1 MGKKKTN
8 PRLNCKHS
16 FSIDIKTTNLYLMTE
31 TLKFKSITYESE
43 SNYIKCLFSSN
54 KSNLDSNTVLTTQTL
69 MVNNP
74 FPP

>member
-1 MGKKKTN
+1 
-8 PRLNCKHS
+8 
-16 FSIDIKTTNLYLMTE
+16 MTE

>member
-1 MGKKKTN
+1 MGKKKK

-43 SNYIKCLFSSN
+43 NNYIKCLFSSN
-54 KSNLDSNTVLTTQTL
+54 KSNLDSNTVLTAQTL